1 MSRRKPSPH
10 AVADVCLASA
20 WRDEIDDESRI
31 LLEQAHD
38 TITEQIA
45 VIDRQRQT
53 IRQLMN
59 RAVRTAKILEVVEAE
74 MAAMRFPLL
83 NDEDPGMGL

>member
-1 MSRRKPSPH
+1 MSRRKPSPQ

-20 WRDEIDDESRI
+20 WRNEIDDESRI

-38 TITEQIA
+38 TIVT
-45 VIDRQRQT
+45 
-53 IRQLMN
+53 LMA
-59 RAVRTAKILEVVEAE
+59 RLVATSKVLEVVEAE
-74 MAAMRFPLL
+74 MASMRFPLL

>member
-1 MSRRKPSPH
+1 
-10 AVADVCLASA
+10 VCLASA

-38 TITEQIA
+38 TITE
-45 VIDRQRQT
+45 
-53 IRQLMN
+53 LMA
-59 RAVRTAKILEVVEAE
+59 RLVATSKVLEVVEAE
-74 MAAMRFPLL
+74 MASMRFPLL

>member
-38 TITEQIA
+38 TITE
-45 VIDRQRQT
+45 
-53 IRQLMN
+53 LMA
-59 RAVRTAKILEVVEAE
+59 RLVATSKVLEVVEAE
-74 MAAMRFPLL
+74 MAAMRSTKWPLL
-83 NDEDPGMGL
+83 NDDDPGVWL